1 MEWISLGVSVGV
13 SLGGALLVAYGML
26 SKYREKVDQLEKKV
40 EKLEDKVN
48 DTHSKVATQ
57 EALLSVATKNID
69 KLSGNADSHSPLAL
83 TEKGQKLVKNSG
95 FAKVYDT
102 IKDDLLRELE
112 AEEPRS
118 QYDVQEKARTMMSL
132 KTDDPRF
139 KEVEDWAFKNGE
151 DLAQILRLGGL
162 KLRDYYF
169 EKHPEIVNPKE
180 QY

>member
-1 MEWISLGVSVGV
+1 M
-13 SLGGALLVAYGML
+13 AYGVL

-40 EKLEDKVN
+40 GKIEDKVN
-48 DTHSKVATQ
+48 ETHSKVATID
-57 EALLSVATKNID
+57 ALLSVATKNID

-83 TEKGQKLVKNSG
+83 TEKGKRLIAESG
-95 FAKVYDT
+95 FVKIYEN
-102 IKDDLLRELE
+102 IKDDLLHELE
-112 AEEPRS
+112 DQQPRS

-132 KTDDPRF
+132 KTTDPRF
-139 KEVEDWAFKNGE
+139 QKIEDWAFKNGE